1 MGRTVSAGENPL
13 ERRFQ
18 IPCRRS
24 LCERRSSFLPL
35 PHKHCRTGTRHAF
48 VMEPETNGLRSL
60 VHFLFFLVLLLF
72 RLYPPVTS
80 SFTGLARCGWRG
92 WCIRAELPPPQTIQ
106 PSSRGFLK
114 STPSNQHLGLSRKEK
129 APASSAGLLLTQ
141 VTGRSHA
148 MLGDWVGIW
157 GAHDAT

>member
-1 MGRTVSAGENPL
+1 VRISWKDVFKFLAGAAFVNAGVLFYFYLTNTAVPVL
-13 ERRFQ
+13 
-18 IPCRRS
+18 
-24 LCERRSSFLPL
+24 
-35 PHKHCRTGTRHAF
+35 GTHF

-106 PSSRGFLK
+106 PSSRDFLK